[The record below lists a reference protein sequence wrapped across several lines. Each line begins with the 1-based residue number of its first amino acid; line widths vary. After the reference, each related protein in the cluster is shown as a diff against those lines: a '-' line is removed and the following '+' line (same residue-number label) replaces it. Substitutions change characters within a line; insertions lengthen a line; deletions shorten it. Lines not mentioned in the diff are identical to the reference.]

1 MDFFFNPRGIAIIG
15 ATTNPLK
22 GGYNILKNLVSG
34 YKGGIYPVNPKYNEI
49 QGLPCYDS
57 VQDLPDPVDLA
68 IVFVPAKIA
77 VPAVAACARRG
88 IKGVMIQ
95 SAGFAE
101 TGTQGRSLQ
110 DELLRIQE
118 ETGIRL
124 WGPNCMGLV
133 DAVNRHV
140 FSFVLPSIWKDG
152 MMPGDVS
159 LIVQS
164 GMLSAGFLIDTVSHG
179 TMGISKA
186 CSIGNK
192 ADVNECDLME
202 YLVSDP
208 DTKAIGAYLESITDG
223 KRFLKA
229 CRSTAKPIVILKGG
243 RSEKGAKAAM
253 SHTSSLA
260 GDAAVISGA
269 LAQVHV
275 TEANDFKQMLDLCR
289 TRAMYSHLA
298 KPGKGRTAILTYS
311 GGAGIVSADFLDQMG
326 LELADLSPGT
336 IQKLGRVFP
345 EWMPP
350 SNPVDMWPAIE
361 KNGAGKVYETAFE
374 AVCSDPHV
382 DAVLFHVF
390 IGGIINTMDMSPLVN
405 IAREHHKPLF
415 VWLLGKRDEALNF
428 QLHVQGLGVPVYR
441 ELQRAVECMSALFAG
456 HPSNNADSHKL

>member
-1 MDFFFNPRGIAIIG
+1 MDFFFNPKGIAIIG
-15 ATTNPLK
+15 ATTNPFK
-22 GGYNILKNLVSG
+22 GGYNILRNITTG

-49 QGLPCYDS
+49 EGLTCYDA
-57 VQDLPDPVDLA
+57 VQNVPDPVDLA
-68 IVFVPAKIA
+68 IVFVPAQIA
-77 VPAVAACARRG
+77 VHAAKECARRG

-101 TGTQGRSLQ
+101 TGPKGQLLQ

-118 ETGIRL
+118 ESGMRI

-140 FSFVLPSIWKDG
+140 FSFVLPGIWDDG

-223 KRFLKA
+223 KRFLRA
-229 CRSTAKPIVILKGG
+229 CRDTAKPIVILKGG
-243 RSEKGAKAAM
+243 RSEKGASAAM

-269 LAQVHV
+269 LAQAHV

-289 TRAMYSHLA
+289 TRAMYSYL
-298 KPGKGRTAILTYS
+298 KNPGKGRTAILTYS
-311 GGAGIVSADFLDQMG
+311 GGAGIVSADFMDQMG
-326 LELADLSPGT
+326 LEIADLST
-336 IQKLGRVFP
+336 RTFQKLGKVFP

-350 SNPVDMWPAIE
+350 SNPVDLWPAIE
-361 KNGAGKVYETAFE
+361 KNGAEKVYETAFE
-374 AVCSDPHV
+374 AVCSDPNV

-390 IGGIINTMDMSPLVN
+390 IGGIINTMDISPLVD
-405 IAREHHKPLF
+405 ITRKHHKPLF
-415 VWLLGKRDEALNF
+415 IWLLGKREEALKF
-428 QLHVQGLGVPVYR
+428 QLHVQDLGVPVYR
-441 ELQRAVECMSALFAG
+441 ELHRAVECMSAFF
-456 HPSNNADSHKL
+456 K

>member
-1 MDFFFNPRGIAIIG
+1 MDFFFIPKGIAIIG
-15 ATTNPLK
+15 ATPNSLK
-22 GGYNILKNLVSG
+22 GGYNILKNIATG
-34 YKGGIYPVNPKYNEI
+34 YKGEIYPVNPKYNKIEDFT
-49 QGLPCYDS
+49 CYNT
-57 VQDLPDPVDLA
+57 VQNVPDPVDLA
-68 IVFVPAKIA
+68 IVFVPAQIA
-77 VPAVAACARRG
+77 VHAVKECARRG

-101 TGTQGRSLQ
+101 TGPEGRSLQ
-110 DELLRIQE
+110 DELFRIHE
-118 ETGIRL
+118 ETGIRI

-140 FSFVLPSIWKDG
+140 FSFVLPGIWDNG

-192 ADVNECDLME
+192 ADVNECDIME

-223 KRFLKA
+223 KRFLNA
-229 CRSTAKPIVILKGG
+229 CRNTAKPIVILKGG
-243 RSEKGAKAAM
+243 KSDKGAKAAM

-260 GDAAVISGA
+260 GDRAVISGA
-269 LAQVHV
+269 LAQAHV

-289 TRAMYSHLA
+289 TRAMYSHL
-298 KPGKGRTAILTYS
+298 KNPGKGHTAILTYS

-326 LELADLSPGT
+326 LELADLSPRT
-336 IQKLGRVFP
+336 LQKLGKVFP

-361 KNGAGKVYETAFE
+361 KNGAEKVYETAFE
-374 AVCSDPHV
+374 AVCSDSNV

-390 IGGIINTMDMSPLVN
+390 IGGIINTMDISSLVD
-405 IAREHHKPLF
+405 ITRKHQKPLF
-415 VWLLGKRDEALNF
+415 IWLLGKREEALKF
-428 QLHVQGLGVPVYR
+428 QLKVQDLGVPVYR
-441 ELQRAVECMSALFAG
+441 ELHRAVECMAALFE
-456 HPSNNADSHKL
+456 

>member
-1 MDFFFNPRGIAIIG
+1 MNFFFNPRGIAIIG
-15 ATTNPLK
+15 ASTNPFK
-22 GGYNILKNLVSG
+22 GGYNILKNIVTG

-49 QGLPCYDS
+49 EGLTCYDS
-57 VQDLPDPVDLA
+57 VQNVPDPVDMA
-68 IVFVPAKIA
+68 IVFVPARIA
-77 VPAVAACARRG
+77 VKAVKECAQRG
-88 IKGVMIQ
+88 IKGIMIQ

-101 TGTQGRSLQ
+101 TGPTGQSLQ
-110 DELLRIQE
+110 NELLRIRE
-118 ETGIRL
+118 ETGVRL

-140 FSFVLPSIWKDG
+140 FSFVLPGIWDDG
-152 MMPGDVS
+152 LMPGEVS

-192 ADVNECDLME
+192 ADVNECDILE
-202 YLVSDP
+202 YLISDP

-229 CRSTAKPIVILKGG
+229 CRSTPKPIVILKGG
-243 RSEKGAKAAM
+243 KSEKGAKAAM

-269 LAQVHV
+269 LAQAHV
-275 TEANDFKQMLDLCR
+275 TEANDFQQMLDLCR
-289 TRAMYSHLA
+289 TRAMYSYLK

-311 GGAGIVSADFLDQMG
+311 GGAGIVSADFMDQMG
-326 LELADLSPGT
+326 LELADLSPKT
-336 IQKLGRVFP
+336 FQKLGEIFP

-361 KNGAGKVYETAFE
+361 KNGAEKVYETAFE
-374 AVCSDPHV
+374 AVFSDPNV
-382 DAVLFHVF
+382 DAVLFHIF
-390 IGGIINTMDMSPLVN
+390 IGGIIATLDISPLVD
-405 IAREHHKPLF
+405 IARKHEKPLF
-415 VWLLGKRDEALNF
+415 VWLLGRREEALKF
-428 QLHVQGLGVPVYR
+428 QLHVQDLGVPVYR
-441 ELQRAVECMSALFAG
+441 ELHRAVECMSAIFAG
-456 HPSNNADSHKL
+456 HSYKYR